1 MLEQAR
7 RRLPGLDL
15 RLGDL
20 GHLPVADGAVD
31 LVVTG
36 LALTH
41 VPDLGPVFA
50 EFARVLR
57 PGGHLVV
64 SEVHPDLV
72 LLGSLVKG
80 LDPERR
86 PRMAETHR
94 HTPGDV
100 LRASLAAGFQVRRF
114 EERRRTEKPAG
125 PLPEESGGIGSWSQ
139 WPWTLVKLVPEAA
152 SAAWAGPAVVLWHVQ
167 R

>member
-7 RRLPGLDL
+7 RHLPGVDFRVGDL
-15 RLGDL
+15 R
-20 GHLPVADGAVD
+20 HLPVVTDSVD

-41 VPDLGPVFA
+41 VPDLGPVFT
-50 EFARVLR
+50 ELARVLR

-72 LLGSLVKG
+72 LLGSVVKG
-80 LDPERR
+80 RGPDGQPQL
-86 PRMAETHR
+86 AETHR
-94 HTPGDV
+94 HTPGDI
-100 LRASLAAGFQVRRF
+100 LRASLAAGFLVRRF
-114 EERRRTEKPAG
+114 DERPRIDT
-125 PLPEESGGIGSWSQ
+125 PLGSPHASTDIGEWST
-139 WPWTLVKLVPEAA
+139 WPWTLLGVVPEAVH
-152 SAAWAGPAVVLWHVQ
+152 AAWANPAVVLWHFQ